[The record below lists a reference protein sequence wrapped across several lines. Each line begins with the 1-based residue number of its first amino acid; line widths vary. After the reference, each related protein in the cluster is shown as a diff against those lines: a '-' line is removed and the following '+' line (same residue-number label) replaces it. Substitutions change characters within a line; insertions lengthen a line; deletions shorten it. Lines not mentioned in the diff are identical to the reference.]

1 MAQTRYICPDGEE
14 VRIEDC
20 LQGCRLRE
28 ELECGRCVSR
38 RVLKKISEIR
48 EWTGTPTVTQLING
62 TREEYLKLT
71 REYAVSPQEMMPAL
85 FGSAVHAYLEKTDD
99 AKSLSEQRL
108 CDPTG
113 SYTGQF
119 DYYDKE
125 SSTLYDTKTYG
136 SYKAAQVLGLEKI
149 STPTG
154 EYYRNGRE
162 KMKTEYVK
170 GQKHRRE
177 ATLQLNAYR
186 LMLENKGYPVKQM
199 VLEVLLRDGGTW
211 IAQSRGIKEKALLIP
226 INKISDSR
234 LQKYMKK
241 KRQELLK
248 ALEEKKLPPP
258 CRGTECWN
266 GRKCQSYCA
275 VRQYCERGQVK

>member
-1 MAQTRYICPDGEE
+1 M
-14 VRIEDC
+14 
-20 LQGCRLRE
+20 
-28 ELECGRCVSR
+28 
-38 RVLKKISEIR
+38 
-48 EWTGTPTVTQLING
+48 
-62 TREEYLKLT
+62 
-71 REYAVSPQEMMPAL
+71 
-85 FGSAVHAYLEKTDD
+85 
-99 AKSLSEQRL
+99 
-108 CDPTG
+108 
-113 SYTGQF
+113 
-119 DYYDKE
+119 
-125 SSTLYDTKTYG
+125 
-136 SYKAAQVLGLEKI
+136 LGLEKI